1 MFKNLSF
8 SLIDYG
14 IDFTKKRLKVIRD
27 IIIKNEGEII
37 EKEHL
42 SNCNIPDYILTSK
55 AVDSYLKIFPELK
68 EKSNN
73 KFLKKVNQHLYNFEF
88 ISYCIKEKNIIDNS
102 SFKIFL
108 KDVEKKKKP
117 KNNFDNFIVEKGYW
131 NNNKEDNDNEND
143 KLNNNNINNN
153 EKDNNSINNDKVS
166 NKINTD
172 EKLFNDIL
180 KNKENNIDDY
190 NEDDS
195 LSISSQTTNYSSIGK
210 TSNFQSVSHINNLN
224 NNNSLLNKFAFLSS
238 QPNLNPHLTE
248 ELNKLLEYHTNE
260 GNTFEALAY
269 RKGINALKKYDKKI
283 STVNDIP
290 KLKGIGKKIT
300 DKIKEILITGK
311 CLKSQYVQND
321 NKSNIIKL
329 LMSVHGIGI
338 KQANEFYTKGIDSIE
353 KLKLISNTLPIT
365 IQTGLKY
372 YEDLQK
378 KIPRNEIT
386 NIFIKIKKELTTILP
401 EEILECEV
409 VGSYRRGKELCGD
422 IDILIARKDEN
433 GKKDGILQ
441 TLINKLMEKKIIIEI
456 LSLNNESYIFM
467 GICKDES
474 NIHRRIDIKVYNKE
488 EFPFALLYF
497 TGSAYFNRSMR
508 LFARKKGFHL
518 SDKELVDK
526 KTGKK
531 IECKNEEDIFIKL
544 GVIYRKPEEREI

>member
-1 MFKNLSF
+1 MFKNLTF
-8 SLIDYG
+8 SLLDYG
-14 IDFTKKRLKVIRD
+14 IDFTKKRLKVIKD
-27 IIIKNEGEII
+27 LIIKNEGEII

-42 SNCNIPDYILTSK
+42 SNSNIPDYILTSK

-68 EKSNN
+68 EKANK
-73 KFLKKVNQHLYNFEF
+73 KFLQKVNKHLYNYEY
-88 ISYCIKEKNIIDNS
+88 ISYCIKEKDVIDNS

-283 STVNDIP
+283 STINDIP

-321 NKSNIIKL
+321 NKSNVIKL

-353 KLKLISNTLPIT
+353 KLKSINNSLPIT

-378 KIPRNEIT
+378 KIPREEIT

-401 EEILECEV
+401 EEILDCEV

-422 IDILIARKDEN
+422 IDILIARKDED

-441 TLINKLMEKKIIIEI
+441 TLIDKLMEKKIIIEI
-456 LSLNNESYIFM
+456 LSLNNESFIFM
-467 GICKDES
+467 GICKDDN

-531 IECKNEEDIFIKL
+531 IECKNEEDIFLKL
-544 GVIYRKPEEREI
+544 GVSYRKPEEREI